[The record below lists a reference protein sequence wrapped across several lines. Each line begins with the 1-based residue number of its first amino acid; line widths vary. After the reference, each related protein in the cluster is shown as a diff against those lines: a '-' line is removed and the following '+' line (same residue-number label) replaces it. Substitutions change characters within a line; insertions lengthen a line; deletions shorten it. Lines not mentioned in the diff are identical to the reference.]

1 MIEEYS
7 MFITLGNIIINKDEI
22 LMIQDHGYDD
32 LLQKNFCKIFLRNGS
47 QQLIELSFEQASQ
60 KLEG

>member
-1 MIEEYS
+1 

-32 LLQKNFCKIFLRNGS
+32 LLQKNFCKIFMKNGS
-47 QQLIELSFEQASQ
+47 QQLVELSFEQASQ

>member
-1 MIEEYS
+1 
-7 MFITLGNIIINKDEI
+7 MFITLGKIVINKDEI
-22 LMIQDHGYDD
+22 LMIEDHGYDE

-47 QQLIELSFEQASQ
+47 QQLVELSFEQASQ